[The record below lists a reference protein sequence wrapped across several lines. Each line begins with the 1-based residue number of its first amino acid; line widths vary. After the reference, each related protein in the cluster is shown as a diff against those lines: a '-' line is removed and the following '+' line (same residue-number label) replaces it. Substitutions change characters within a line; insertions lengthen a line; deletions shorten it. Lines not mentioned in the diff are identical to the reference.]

1 MSDQNKRDSQA
12 GSRQDGEDQRPGFFQ
27 VLHSVLAAIFGVQS
41 SGNRER
47 DFKKGSAGDYIGVYV
62 VIVIAIVIGMFV
74 VVNMVLSA
82 AGS

>member
-1 MSDQNKRDSQA
+1 MSDQSKHDQQA
-12 GSRQDGEDQRPGFFQ
+12 EDRQDDHQRPGFFQ

-74 VVNMVLSA
+74 VVNLVLGA

>member
-1 MSDQNKRDSQA
+1 MSDQSKHDQQA
-12 GSRQDGEDQRPGFFQ
+12 DGRQDEHQRPGFFQ

-47 DFKKGSAGDYIGVYV
+47 DFKKGNAGDYIGVFV

-74 VVNMVLSA
+74 VVNMVLST
-82 AGS
+82 GVS

>member
-1 MSDQNKRDSQA
+1 MSEQHKHDPDTDD
-12 GSRQDGEDQRPGFFQ
+12 RQDDHERPGFFQ

-62 VIVIAIVIGMFV
+62 VIVIAMFV

>member
-1 MSDQNKRDSQA
+1 MSNQDNHDQGGHD
-12 GSRQDGEDQRPGFFQ
+12 EHRPGFFQ
-27 VLHSVLAAIFGVQS
+27 VLQSVLAAIFGVQS

-47 DFKKGSAGDYIGVYV
+47 DFKKGRAGDYIGVYV

>member
-1 MSDQNKRDSQA
+1 MSDQNKHDPQTDNRRDDQ
-12 GSRQDGEDQRPGFFQ
+12 QRPGFFQ

-47 DFKKGSAGDYIGVYV
+47 DFKKGNAGDYIGVYV

>member
-1 MSDQNKRDSQA
+1 MSVSVKDLRVDVW
-12 GSRQDGEDQRPGFFQ
+12 QRPLP
-27 VLHSVLAAIFGVQS
+27 VLSVIGVQS

-62 VIVIAIVIGMFV
+62 VIVIAIVIAMFV

>member
-1 MSDQNKRDSQA
+1 M
-12 GSRQDGEDQRPGFFQ
+12 
-27 VLHSVLAAIFGVQS
+27 QS

-62 VIVIAIVIGMFV
+62 VIVIAIVIAMFV

>member
-1 MSDQNKRDSQA
+1 MSEQNKHGQPAD
-12 GSRQDGEDQRPGFFQ
+12 DQHDDHQKPGFFQ

>member
-1 MSDQNKRDSQA
+1 MNEQEKRDN
-12 GSRQDGEDQRPGFFQ
+12 DDNHDEQRPGFFQ

-62 VIVIAIVIGMFV
+62 VIVLAIVIGMFV

-82 AGS
+82 TGS

>member
-1 MSDQNKRDSQA
+1 MSEQHKHDPKTDD
-12 GSRQDGEDQRPGFFQ
+12 RQDDHQRPGFFQ

-62 VIVIAIVIGMFV
+62 VIVIAIVIAMFV

>member
-1 MSDQNKRDSQA
+1 MSEQDKHDRQA
-12 GSRQDGEDQRPGFFQ
+12 DNRGDDHQRPGFFQ

-62 VIVIAIVIGMFV
+62 VIVIGLVIGMFV

>member
-1 MSDQNKRDSQA
+1 M
-12 GSRQDGEDQRPGFFQ
+12 SRQTHHNICIQISGTETGFFQ